1 MKTMIAIPCMDMVHT
16 QFCVSLTGLRLD
28 GMTKFAYSASSLV
41 YDSRNGLARK
51 AIVEGFERVL
61 WLDSDMT
68 FEPEFYRELSKDLDE
83 GRDMVC
89 GLYITRKEPHKPVIF
104 DKCGYER
111 TERENEVRPTAH
123 TYYEYPKNSI
133 FEVEACGFGG
143 VLMNTKVLKDVEAKY
158 GVPFAPMLGFGEDI
172 SFCLRAKELG
182 YKIWCDSRQK
192 MGHVGLTT
200 FTEEML
206 HGKHDTDI

>member
-16 QFCVSLTGLRLD
+16 QFCVSLTGLRLE
-28 GMTKFAYSASSLV
+28 GQTKFSYSASSLI

-51 AIVEGFERVL
+51 AIVEGFDRVL
-61 WLDSDMT
+61 WLDSDMV
-68 FEPEFYRELSKDLDE
+68 FDPDFLLNLSEDLDH

-89 GLYITRKEPHKPVIF
+89 GLAVTRKVPHKPVIYE
-104 DKCGYER
+104 KCGYQR
-111 TERENEVRPTAH
+111 TGKENEVMPMAT
-123 TYYEYPKNSI
+123 TYYDFPKDTI

-143 VLMNTKVLKDVEAKY
+143 VLMNTSVLRDVEAKY

-172 SFCLRAKELG
+172 SFCMRARELG

-192 MGHVGLTT
+192 MGHVGMMT
-200 FTEEML
+200 FTADMLEENN
-206 HGKHDTDI
+206 GK